1 MSITWKIIADHL
13 RRELADY
20 GGLLHLYDQQQQ
32 GLFNRQADTV
42 LRLSTAIEEQ
52 VVQVAESRHLR
63 EQAVEKFATAHNRPA
78 NTTLRDLLPLIEPDA
93 QPLLEAIDRR
103 DQSFAP
109 PRAARTNRQ
118 NHTLL
123 SRTVTL
129 HRETQQQNR
138 PNAFTKT
145 YTPGGMMTVSSGRP
159 PSTLCVA
166 G

>member
-1 MSITWKIIADHL
+1 MIITWKIIADHL

-52 VVQVAESRHLR
+52 VVQVAESRRLR
-63 EQAVEKFATAHNRPA
+63 EQAVEKFARAHGQPA
-78 NTTLRDLLPLIEPDA
+78 NATLRDLLPLIESDA
-93 QPLLEAIDRR
+93 RPLLEALIGEVNLLLHRVR
-103 DQSFAP
+103 
-109 PRAARTNRQ
+109 RTNRQ

-123 SRTVTL
+123 SRTVAL
-129 HRETQQQNR
+129 HRETLQQLR

-145 YTPGGMMTVSSGRP
+145 YTPGGLMTVSSGRP